1 MSERRDQVAAA
12 RALGQAGFE
21 ADRLAT
27 LLVADVDRW
36 RLPKTYLSS
45 MRRAIGLLAG
55 TLQGLPG
62 ERLVDRWTAFEQQVW
77 PQWTAGKDR
86 PPLGALWT
94 WGVWAAVCSRAVQ
107 PGWPVL
113 SIARVSQWVAKLPAD
128 DPLVVSTQR
137 LREVI
142 DGLRWGSTAY
152 RAAAV
157 TTGTKLLLA
166 SGRDDLEDLTDGD
179 MRSLPRAIGGADIL
193 DMALC
198 ALGIFDR
205 TPLRGTTRH
214 GRTRRLSPAEMVAG
228 SDIAADFQPVTTLYL
243 QTYARRISDRYA
255 TLQHKLTS
263 IGHFWRYL
271 REQHPDVACCAR
283 VTPAHARGFV
293 PYAIERARTVRRG
306 ARISADGDDRLTAH
320 AWLVD
325 VRTFFADICTWG
337 TEPDSP
343 FTGHVPAVVPLTR
356 HDLLDVGFKQA
367 RQRREAH
374 VTSLVLDLQR
384 EIPNIRAFA
393 LRRWHEAQ
401 QAAANPAGDRTAQ
414 AAEVTAFW
422 DWALLVLLLA
432 SGLRVEEACELT
444 TFDILKRQLTDGR
457 VYYLLHIKPSKFD
470 RARVIPI
477 GDQLGRVIAEIIR
490 HVRAFYGA
498 AAVPACDR
506 RDIHEKTPLPRAPYL
521 LQGAGHPS
529 VIGVNTI
536 RGRLRQLSTAAQARR
551 ADGSPL
557 VLEPHDCRRAFAS
570 EHLNNN
576 TPVHV
581 IAALLGHATLD
592 TVMVYAKLYPTTLV
606 ELYRQ
611 AMRGIYT
618 DVHGV
623 EALRAPTV
631 EEWAAFSA
639 NCSMRDMG
647 THLCA
652 LPTGEHCPKGL
663 VCLGCNHAQ
672 PKKSAAPT
680 FRRMLASHTRALS
693 RAHEIGEPAGQIA
706 ARQSEIE
713 RIRSALRR
721 AEELSSDVAA
731 AIESAAI

>member
-1 MSERRDQVAAA
+1 MSERRDQIAAA
-12 RALGQAGFE
+12 RVLGRAGFD
-21 ADRLAT
+21 ADGMTALLA
-27 LLVADVDRW
+27 ADVGRW
-36 RLPKTYLSS
+36 QLRRADLHT

-55 TLQGLPG
+55 TLRDVPG
-62 ERLVDRWTAFEQQVW
+62 DRLTDRWAAFERYVW
-77 PQWTAGKDR
+77 PQWIAGKHR

-94 WGVWAAVCSRAVQ
+94 WGVWAAVGSRAVQ
-107 PGWPVL
+107 PGWPLL
-113 SIARVSQWVAKLPAD
+113 STARVSQWVAKLPTD
-128 DPLVVSTQR
+128 DPLLHSATR
-137 LREVI
+137 LRGAV
-142 DGLRWGSTAY
+142 DGLRWGSATF
-152 RAAAV
+152 RTAAV
-157 TTGTKLLLA
+157 TTGAKLLLA
-166 SGRDDLEDLTDGD
+166 SGRDDLEELIDED
-179 MRSLPRAIGGADIL
+179 MRSLPRGIGGADIL

-198 ALGIFDR
+198 ALGILDR

-228 SDIAADFQPVTTLYL
+228 SDIAADFQPVTAQYL
-243 QTYARRISDRYA
+243 ETYARRISDRYA
-255 TLQHKLTS
+255 TLQHKLTA

-271 REQHPDVACCAR
+271 RAHHPDVACCAQ

-293 PYAIERARTVRRG
+293 PYAIERAKAVRRG
-306 ARISADGDDRLTAH
+306 VRISADGDDRLTAH
-320 AWLVD
+320 AWLVA

-343 FTGHVPAVVPLTR
+343 FAEHVPAVVPLTR
-356 HDLLDVGFKQA
+356 HDLLDVGFQQA

-393 LRRWHEAQ
+393 LRRWHEAE
-401 QAAANPAGDRTAQ
+401 QAAADPASDPNAQ
-414 AAEVTAFW
+414 AAEVHAFW
-422 DWALLVLLLA
+422 DWALLELLLA

-444 TFDILKRQLTDGR
+444 TFDILKRQLGDGR
-457 VYYLLHIKPSKFD
+457 VYYLLHVKPSKFD

-490 HVRAFYGA
+490 HVRTFYDS
-498 AAVPACDR
+498 AAVPPCDR

-529 VIGVNTI
+529 VIEVNTI
-536 RGRLRQLSTAAQARR
+536 RSRLRQLSTAAQARR
-551 ADGSPL
+551 ADGTPL

-576 TPVHV
+576 TPVHI

-606 ELYRQ
+606 ESYQQ

-618 DVHGV
+618 DVHGTD
-623 EALRAPTV
+623 ALRTPTA

-672 PKKSAAPT
+672 PKKRAAPT
-680 FRRMLASHTRALS
+680 FRRMLASHTRALT
-693 RAHEIGEPAGQIA
+693 RAQQIGEPAGQIA
-706 ARQSEIE
+706 ARQLEID
-713 RIRSALRR
+713 RISGVLRR
-721 AEELSSDVAA
+721 AEELSTDAAA
-731 AIESAAI
+731 AIEAAAS

>member
-12 RALGQAGFE
+12 RALGQAGFD
-21 ADRLAT
+21 ADRTAT
-27 LLVADVDRW
+27 LLVADVGRW
-36 RLPKTYLSS
+36 RLPKTYGSS
-45 MRRAIGLLAG
+45 MRRAIGLLAE

-128 DPLVVSTQR
+128 DPLLVSTQR
-137 LREVI
+137 LRAAIER
-142 DGLRWGSTAY
+142 LRWGSAAY

-157 TTGTKLLLA
+157 TTGAKLLLA
-166 SGRDDLEDLTDGD
+166 SDRDDLEELTDGD
-179 MRSLPRAIGGADIL
+179 MRSLPRGIGGADIL

-255 TLQHKLTS
+255 TLQHKLTA

-271 REQHPDVACCAR
+271 REHHPDVTCCAQ

-320 AWLVD
+320 AWLID

-337 TEPDSP
+337 TEPDSL
-343 FTGHVPAVVPLTR
+343 FAGHVPAVVPLTR

-393 LRRWHEAQ
+393 LRR
-401 QAAANPAGDRTAQ
+401 
-414 AAEVTAFW
+414 
-422 DWALLVLLLA
+422 
-432 SGLRVEEACELT
+432 
-444 TFDILKRQLTDGR
+444 
-457 VYYLLHIKPSKFD
+457 
-470 RARVIPI
+470 
-477 GDQLGRVIAEIIR
+477 
-490 HVRAFYGA
+490 
-498 AAVPACDR
+498 
-506 RDIHEKTPLPRAPYL
+506 
-521 LQGAGHPS
+521 
-529 VIGVNTI
+529 
-536 RGRLRQLSTAAQARR
+536 
-551 ADGSPL
+551 
-557 VLEPHDCRRAFAS
+557 
-570 EHLNNN
+570 
-576 TPVHV
+576 
-581 IAALLGHATLD
+581 
-592 TVMVYAKLYPTTLV
+592 
-606 ELYRQ
+606 
-611 AMRGIYT
+611 
-618 DVHGV
+618 
-623 EALRAPTV
+623 
-631 EEWAAFSA
+631 
-639 NCSMRDMG
+639 
-647 THLCA
+647 
-652 LPTGEHCPKGL
+652 
-663 VCLGCNHAQ
+663 
-672 PKKSAAPT
+672 
-680 FRRMLASHTRALS
+680 
-693 RAHEIGEPAGQIA
+693 
-706 ARQSEIE
+706 
-713 RIRSALRR
+713 
-721 AEELSSDVAA
+721 
-731 AIESAAI
+731 